1 MSESGEISEFGY
13 IMELLARG
21 KASAMGLAQTREHSQ
36 LTSQVREP
44 GVLMKSQVGKQAL
57 TIRTQ
62 GGSLC
67 ALFWRGWGGGR

>member
-36 LTSQVREP
+36 LTSQVRARCPYEI
-44 GVLMKSQVGKQAL
+44 VGKQAL

-62 GGSLC
+62 
-67 ALFWRGWGGGR
+67 